1 MSISYGNVTIPV
13 TNNGTGGTSS
23 NYIWN
28 DSSLS
33 VASDIKSNAINIQG
47 DAVFKGNI
55 TWQDRD
61 MREWFESVESRL
73 GMLQPNPEIEST
85 WDELKRLG
93 DQYRA
98 LEKKLK
104 EQQQVF
110 DVLKKE

>member
-1 MSISYGNVTIPV
+1 MMYGNVAIPV
-13 TNNGTGGTSS
+13 TINSSS
-23 NYIWN
+23 NYVWTN
-28 DSSLS
+28 SNLTG
-33 VASDIKSNAINIQG
+33 ASDIKSNAINIQG

-73 GMLQPNPEIEST
+73 GMLRPNPEMEST

-110 DVLKKE
+110 DVLKKGIDLNS